1 MNKIT
6 FLSFGYWQ
14 SVCIA
19 VLLSIAAT
27 VMLASCSDDDTS
39 GGTAPDD
46 GNAIRFTTAI
56 ASFTGSD
63 AVENPGAR
71 ATINDEDGT
80 GSFSNGDETTIM
92 GFVYEAMPPV
102 KKESPATYKDGT
114 WTTTMTWDEFGEG
127 AHVAFSAFFFLTDA
141 SGFAF
146 AAIRRSSLSTWV

>member
-1 MNKIT
+1 MADPVSYTHLDVYKR
-6 FLSFGYWQ
+6 Q
-14 SVCIA
+14 
-19 VLLSIAAT
+19 
-27 VMLASCSDDDTS
+27 
-39 GGTAPDD
+39 
-46 GNAIRFTTAI
+46 
-56 ASFTGSD
+56 GSD

-127 AHVAFSAFFFLTDA
+127 AHVAFSAFFPKL
-141 SGFAF
+141 
-146 AAIRRSSLSTWV
+146 SLSDFSELGQMAINLPTDQSTTEQYADCDWLHAVANGCLLYTLDVYKRQTRRR